1 MTVAAVDPMVL
12 WYLARGSGL
21 VLLGVLTVNLV
32 LGILIQGGWH
42 PRVWPRF
49 AVQGLHRNLA
59 LLAVVLLAIHVVT
72 IELDPYVPVGWWAA
86 LVPFVS
92 PYRPIWLGLG
102 TLSLDLLAAVV
113 ITSLLRAHLRPTL
126 WRLTHWLAYLSWPV
140 ALLHS
145 LGTGTDSRLGWV
157 FVYEMIC
164 LGAVVATAMVR
175 IARATSQDLL
185 TRGVVML
192 AIAAAPVAVLIWST
206 TGPLQPGWAKKAGT
220 PTAVI
225 SSGTGTGGAAGGGA
239 FTAAFTGTLA
249 SAAGGTG
256 QVVTISGS
264 LLGGSGGTLRV
275 SLDGQSTGD
284 GGLAISGGSAT
295 YQPGNGGAAYQGS
308 LVGVSGSMVELTM
321 HRGSSSSA
329 IRVELVLSQA
339 GAGTQVSGSF
349 YFGTAPSP
357 AAGSQGDQG

>member
-1 MTVAAVDPMVL
+1 MTLAAVDPMAL

-42 PRVWPRF
+42 PERWPRF
-49 AVQGLHRNLA
+49 AVQGLHRNFA

-72 IELDPYVPVGWWAA
+72 IELDPYVPVGWWAV
-86 LVPFVS
+86 LIPFVS

-113 ITSLLRAHLRPTL
+113 VTSLLRAHLRPGL

-164 LGAVVATAMVR
+164 LGAVVATLKVR
-175 IARATSQDLL
+175 LARASSQDLY
-185 TRGVVML
+185 TRVVAML
-192 AIAAAPVAVLIWST
+192 ATAAVPVAVLIWST
-206 TGPLQPGWAKKAGT
+206 TGPLQAGWAKKAGT

-225 SSGTGTGGAAGGGA
+225 ASGTGSHSASPGL
-239 FTAAFTGTLA
+239 FTASFTGTLA
-249 SAAGGTG
+249 SSATGSGQLATIAGTVLGG
-256 QVVTISGS
+256 PGGS
-264 LLGGSGGTLRV
+264 LRV
-275 SLDGQSTGD
+275 LLQGKATSD
-284 GGLAISGGSAT
+284 GGLSMSGGSAT
-295 YQPGNGGAAYQGS
+295 FQPGSGGAAYQGS
-308 LVGVSGSMVELTM
+308 LVGVSGSMLELAM
-321 HRGSSSSA
+321 RSASSGVS
-329 IRVELVLSQA
+329 IPVDLLLSQA
-339 GAGTQVSGSF
+339 GAGSQLTGWL
-349 YFGTAPSP
+349 YFGTSP
-357 AAGSQGDQG
+357 PASSGSQGDQG